1 MDLRYTLRMMGVPLD
16 GPSWMFGDNQS
27 VINSSTIPQSSLNRC
42 HNALSY
48 HLVHECIAAEIIYF
62 IHVKGKFNPSNL
74 FTKILGWA
82 EFWPLIQPLLFWK
95 GETIIPDKPL
105 PVIIKEI
112 KDQIITDKEKDHTSA
127 LTGVSGCV
135 NPAAGSSTM

>member
-1 MDLRYTLRMMGVPLD
+1 M
-16 GPSWMFGDNQS
+16 
-27 VINSSTIPQSSLNRC
+27 
-42 HNALSY
+42 
-48 HLVHECIAAEIIYF
+48 YF
-62 IHVKGKFNPSNL
+62 IQIEGKANPSDL

-112 KDQIITDKEKDHTSA
+112 KDQIIKEIKMIPLPHEGECQA
-127 LTGVSGCV
+127 VLILL
-135 NPAAGSSTM
+135 